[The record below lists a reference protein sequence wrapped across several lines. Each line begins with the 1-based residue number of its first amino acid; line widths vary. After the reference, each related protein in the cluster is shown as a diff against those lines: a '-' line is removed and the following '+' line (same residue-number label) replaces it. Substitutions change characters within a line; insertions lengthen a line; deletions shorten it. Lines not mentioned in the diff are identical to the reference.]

1 MPIDTNQIAG
11 IIEPSLDAMGY
22 RLVRVAVLGAGRTT
36 LQIMAERRDDASMTV
51 DDCADISRSVSALL
65 DVADPIASAYTLEV
79 SSPGIDRPLVRPE
92 DYDRFAG
99 FEARIEVSRPIS
111 GRKRFRGRLLG
122 RSGDTVRLIAEAG
135 EVEVPLSAIAR
146 AKLVLTDDLLALAQ
160 GKIGPAVGD
169 HLDDGHGIFP
179 TRIDHVRSAER
190 SRRGNLFITLHHRDH
205 FHPGKLG
212 HVYEHQPDR
221 SGADH
226 HHIGIAAGRKGS
238 REGEGGHSHD
248 SNVVVCRCSLSACAL
263 SRGSRQRSSG
273 LRLELKHAGPR
284 RTLRTQSGPP

>member
-1 MPIDTNQIAG
+1 MGPTAHFLFDPSWFLRVFQVDGTGLPIDTNQIAG

-36 LQIMAERRDDASMTV
+36 LQIMAERRDEAPMTV

-160 GKIGPAVGD
+160 GKFGSAAPA
-169 HLDDGHGIFP
+169 H
-179 TRIDHVRSAER
+179 
-190 SRRGNLFITLHHRDH
+190 
-205 FHPGKLG
+205 
-212 HVYEHQPDR
+212 
-221 SGADH
+221 
-226 HHIGIAAGRKGS
+226 
-238 REGEGGHSHD
+238 
-248 SNVVVCRCSLSACAL
+248 
-263 SRGSRQRSSG
+263 
-273 LRLELKHAGPR
+273 
-284 RTLRTQSGPP
+284 

>member
-22 RLVRVAVLGAGRTT
+22 RLVRVAVLGAGRAT

-160 GKIGPAVGD
+160 AK
-169 HLDDGHGIFP
+169 
-179 TRIDHVRSAER
+179 
-190 SRRGNLFITLHHRDH
+190 
-205 FHPGKLG
+205 
-212 HVYEHQPDR
+212 
-221 SGADH
+221 SGA
-226 HHIGIAAGRKGS
+226 AAPA
-238 REGEGGHSHD
+238 H
-248 SNVVVCRCSLSACAL
+248 
-263 SRGSRQRSSG
+263 
-273 LRLELKHAGPR
+273 
-284 RTLRTQSGPP
+284 